1 MNSRLSVALAL
12 FVSLTTAFA
21 AAKHTPTFEE
31 SISLR
36 TVGAPKISPDGRFVA
51 YSVSQAD
58 WKQNTYVTHLWL
70 ADVHTGHTYQ
80 LTRGKKSSGNASWSP
95 DSKWLAFI
103 TEREADASYEPATDQ
118 MKAEKLATEAA
129 HEEVAKAGAQDD
141 KKEDKKDSEGS
152 GKVASHQIWVISPEG
167 GEAWQLTK
175 SETDVEDFKWSKDGS
190 RIAFLANP
198 AESKIAKD
206 RKERYAEFEVF
217 EKDYDQHQIWLVDVA
232 ESLRRS
238 APVKAAQ
245 LTHDKSLN
253 VQDVSW
259 SPDGKRLA
267 FAASGS
273 PLLAYSGEA
282 DIYLLDLSNG
292 NKVSKLVSLSGPDTN
307 PVFSPDGR
315 QLAFVTGLG
324 GANYFYLNR
333 HIAIVDI
340 DKALAKPVEAIDQVN
355 DATAKFDEDPD
366 LLDWGPDGIYFSA
379 LQKTASCVF
388 RLQPRT
394 NAIAPITPCD
404 RAIGGASFTHDF
416 QALAFSSADATH
428 MTEVY
433 ASPVASFAPHRLT
446 DMDAQLA
453 DFTLGTAEVVSWKSK
468 DGTTI
473 EGVLHKPADYDPAKK
488 YPLLV
493 IIHGGPTGVSRAV
506 MQPVDRTYPMQKFLA
521 KGALILE
528 PNYRGSAGYGQSFRS
543 LNVRNLGVGD
553 MDDVMSGVESLV
565 AKGIAD
571 PGRLAAM
578 GWSQGGYISAFLATH
593 TDRFKAIS
601 VGAGISNWVTY
612 YVSTDITPFTRQYL
626 KATPWDDPEIYAR
639 TSPMTTIRQA
649 KTPVLIQQGS
659 NDKRVPVPDS
669 FELYRGLQ
677 DQKVPSRLIL
687 YTGFGHGI
695 NKPRSNRAVLQ
706 ANYDWFMHY
715 IWGEEIPRNSALL
728 GASELSAEE

>member
-1 MNSRLSVALAL
+1 MKFSRVFSALLLLAAPL
-12 FVSLTTAFA
+12 

-36 TVGAPKISPDGRFVA
+36 TAGAARISPDGRFVA
-51 YSVSQAD
+51 YTVSQAD
-58 WKQNTYVTHLWL
+58 WKQNSYVSHLWL
-70 ADVHTGHTYQ
+70 ADTHTGRAFQ
-80 LTRGKKSSGNASWSP
+80 LTRGKKNSGSAAWSP
-95 DSKWLAFI
+95 DGKWLAFI
-103 TEREADASYEPATDQ
+103 TEREADANYDPAAS
-118 MKAEKLATEAA
+118 AEAK
-129 HEEVAKAGAQDD
+129 KAGDD
-141 KKEDKKDSEGS
+141 SSKSAAGADKETSSDADSGS
-152 GKVASHQIWVISPEG
+152 KIAPRQIWLISPEG
-167 GEAWQLTK
+167 GEAWQLTR
-175 SETDVEDFKWSKDGS
+175 SETDVESFEWSKDGG

-198 AESKIAKD
+198 PESKLAKD

-217 EKDYDQHQIWLVDVA
+217 EKDYEQRQIWAVDVS
-232 ESLRRS
+232 ESLRRN
-238 APVKAAQ
+238 AAVKAAE
-245 LTHDKSLN
+245 LTHDRALN
-253 VQDVSW
+253 VQDVAW

-267 FAASGS
+267 FSASAT

-282 DIYLLDLSNG
+282 DIYLLDLQDH
-292 NKVSKLVSLSGPDTN
+292 NKVSKLVALSGPDTH

-315 QLAFVTGLG
+315 QIAFVTGLG
-324 GANYFYLNR
+324 GLNYFYLNR
-333 HIAIVDI
+333 HIAVVEVE
-340 DKALAKPVEAIDQVN
+340 KALAQTVQGISAVN
-355 DATAKFDEDPD
+355 DATAKFDEDAD

-388 RLQPRT
+388 RLQPGS
-394 NAIAPITPCD
+394 NAIARVTPCD
-404 RAIGGASFTHDF
+404 RAINGASFTRDF
-416 QALAFSSADATH
+416 SALAFTAADSTH

-433 ASPVASFAPHRLT
+433 TSSAAAFSPRKLT
-446 DMDAQLA
+446 DMQAQVA
-453 DFTLGTAEVVSWKSK
+453 DWTLGSAEMVSWKSR

-506 MQPVDRTYPMQKFLA
+506 LQPSDRTYPYQRFLA
-521 KGALILE
+521 AGAVILE

-543 LNVRNLGVGD
+543 LNVRQLGVGD
-553 MDDVMSGVESLV
+553 MDDVMSGVESLI

-571 PGRLAAM
+571 PDRLGAM

-593 TDRFKAIS
+593 TDKFKAIS

-626 KATPWDDPEIYAR
+626 QSTPWDDPEIYAR
-639 TSPMTTIRQA
+639 TSPMTTIRNA

-706 ANYDWFMHY
+706 ANYDWFLHY
-715 IWGEEIPRNSALL
+715 IWGQPIPKNSALL
-728 GASELSAEE
+728 GSSEAEAIE